1 MRGTQRE
8 QKEEGEAGEQWG
20 KDAHL
25 EDFFFIIIILTPGS
39 SVYMVAHSLLLKP
52 EGKPRCCVNYKENQ

>member
-1 MRGTQRE
+1 MRETQRE

-25 EDFFFIIIILTPGS
+25 EDPFFFFILTPGS